1 MDWREEGILIGVRRY
16 GESSVIIEVFFEN
29 RGRHLGVDRGGISKK
44 LTPILQLGNQLD
56 AHWKARLEEH
66 LGSFSVDL
74 VKSRASSIMMDRVAL
89 SGLSSICGLL
99 NFSLPERESHSL
111 LYKKTFELLDSI
123 AFKKKWLT
131 DYLSWEIT
139 LLEEL
144 GFGLNLSSCVVTGA
158 LDNLKYISPKSGGA
172 VSLEAAGDWSKRLL
186 PLPNCLR
193 GFDEGIED
201 LIEGLLV
208 TGYFLE
214 NKVVASLGQKVIPGS
229 RSRFIELI
237 KKLTI

>member
-1 MDWREEGILIGVRRY
+1 MCIR
-16 GESSVIIEVFFEN
+16 
-29 RGRHLGVDRGGISKK
+29 DR
-44 LTPILQLGNQLD
+44 
-56 AHWKARLEEH
+56 
-66 LGSFSVDL
+66 
-74 VKSRASSIMMDRVAL
+74 
-89 SGLSSICGLL
+89 SSICGLL

-214 NKVVASLGQKVIPGS
+214 NKVVASLGQKLIPGS

>member
-29 RGRHLGVDRGGISKK
+29 RGRHLGVIRGGISKK

-56 AHWKARLEEH
+56 VHWKARLEEH

-74 VKSRASSIMMDRVAL
+74 VKSRASLIMMDRVAL

-111 LYKKTFELLDSI
+111 LYKKTFALLDSI
-123 AFKKKWLT
+123 ASNKKWLT

-144 GFGLNLSSCVVTGA
+144 GFGLDLSSCVVTGE
-158 LDNLKYISPKSGGA
+158 LDDLKYISPKSGSA
-172 VSLEAAGDWSKRLL
+172 VSAEGAGDWSKRLL
-186 PLPNCLR
+186 PLPNCLL
-193 GFDEGIED
+193 GLDDGIED
-201 LIEGLLV
+201 LIEGLSV

-214 NKVVASLGQKVIPGS
+214 NKVTSLLGQKAIPGS
-229 RSRFIELI
+229 RNRFIELI
-237 KKLTI
+237 KNIED